1 MTLSRARR
9 YLRPWLDW
17 FERRR
22 LHRAYPEI
30 ALVDEAIAGA
40 RRAHRSTTKLVKQR
54 QQIITDALRGEVGH
68 G

>member
-22 LHRAYPEI
+22 LHRAYPELALIDETI
-30 ALVDEAIAGA
+30 AAA
-40 RRAHRSTTKLVKQR
+40 RRAHRPIASLVKQR
-54 QQIITDALRGEVGH
+54 TAIMTDALRREMRH